1 MTGYQ
6 ALREGAAWLDLS
18 ARGRI
23 RAVGEDRVR
32 LLHAMCSNHVEQL
45 RSGEGCYAFF
55 LNPQGRIL
63 ADAVILA
70 LPDSLLIDTE
80 PETRESLY
88 AHLDKYIIAD
98 DVTLEDTTAETVA
111 IGIEGP
117 GAADVESRLGLTLP
131 ATPYSHQSWGD
142 RLAIR
147 FSVTGQ
153 PGFSIVAAA
162 AAREAL
168 IREIEAAGAMR
179 ASDQDARVVRLELG
193 HPRYGEDITDQYL
206 PHETQMLGAL
216 HFSKGCYIGQEI
228 VERVR
233 SRGGVH
239 RFLAPLEIEG
249 DTAPEAGAVIAAD
262 GKALGAITSAAW
274 SPARGRIVALGYLR
288 LGEIPQGAALVCA
301 GRPAHLAGRRHA
313 PASDS

>member
-6 ALREGAAWLDLS
+6 ALRESSAWLDLS

-23 RAVGEDRVR
+23 RAMGEDRVR
-32 LLHAMCSNHVEQL
+32 LLHAMCTNHIQQL
-45 RSGEGCYAFF
+45 RTGEGCYAFF

-63 ADAVILA
+63 ADALVLA
-70 LPDSLLIDTE
+70 LPDALLIDTE
-80 PETRESLY
+80 PETRQSLY

-117 GAADVESRLGLTLP
+117 AAADVMARLGAPQP
-131 ATPYSHQSWGD
+131 AAPCSHQGWDD
-142 RLAIR
+142 RLVIR
-147 FSVTGQ
+147 SSVTGQ
-153 PGFSIVAAA
+153 PGFSIVAPAA
-162 AAREAL
+162 HRETL
-168 IREIEAAGAMR
+168 IREIEAAGALR

-193 HPRYGEDITDQYL
+193 HPRYGEDITDRYL

-216 HFSKGCYIGQEI
+216 HFNKGCYIGQES

-233 SRGGVH
+233 ARGGVH
-239 RFLAPLEIEG
+239 RFLVPLEIEG
-249 DTAPEAGAVIAAD
+249 ADPPEAGAVITTD
-262 GKALGAITSAAW
+262 RKAVGEIASSAW

-288 LGEIPQGAALVCA
+288 LEEISKGVAFACA
-301 GRPAHLAGRRHA
+301 GRPAHLTAGR
-313 PASDS
+313 